1 MYIIGLSV
9 FYGETLF
16 FKLRLYTSYL
26 DVHSFLNKLSG
37 GGYRMAISKHLEI
50 KAAKISE
57 IKEKLQKSQA
67 AVFSKYQGLTV
78 EEDTNLRK
86 QLRDSGIEYKVYKNT
101 LTTLAANEL
110 GFGEATKFL
119 VGPISIA
126 FGYED
131 VTAPA
136 RILNNFA
143 KEHKKLQLQGG
154 LVQGVVYDVD
164 KIKKLATIPSREV
177 LIAKLLGS
185 FKSPISNFAY
195 VLNAIKEKKENE
207 SAQ

>member
-1 MYIIGLSV
+1 
-9 FYGETLF
+9 
-16 FKLRLYTSYL
+16 
-26 DVHSFLNKLSG
+26 
-37 GGYRMAISKHLEI
+37 MAISKHLET
-50 KAAKISE
+50 KAAKIFE

-67 AVFSKYQGLTV
+67 AVFSEYQGLTV

-101 LTTLAANEL
+101 LAALAANEL
-110 GFGEATKFL
+110 GFGEATKYF

-131 VTAPA
+131 ATAPA

-143 KEHKKLQLQGG
+143 KEHKKLELKGG
-154 LVQGVVYDVD
+154 LVQGVVYNADT
-164 KIKKLATIPSREV
+164 IKQLATIPSREI

-185 FKSPISNFAY
+185 FKAP
-195 VLNAIKEKKENE
+195 
-207 SAQ
+207 